1 MVDYKD
7 IIAMESTRDKDYYYV
22 HWNIGKRCNY
32 DCIYCPDKLHDLTSP
47 HRDLD
52 SLKSIADKIE
62 LNSPRERVRIW
73 FTGGEPTVN
82 PAFMDLCKH
91 LKTKNGWFVGLNT
104 NGSRTADYFKEL
116 INQIDIIQFSSHFE
130 YLKFDEFTHKLVETH
145 KEANKFPYKHVSLNL
160 MMEPE
165 FWDTAVK
172 LVKFCEE
179 HGIIYYMKRIRKKWD
194 GERYDP
200 VYTEEQLR
208 FLNDSTFRYAQ
219 LENIDEA

>member
-73 FTGGEPTVN
+73 FTGGEPTLIKEL
-82 PAFMDLCKH
+82 PALIAA
-91 LKTKNGWFVGLNT
+91 
-104 NGSRTADYFKEL
+104 RTAGG
-116 INQIDIIQFSSHFE
+116 
-130 YLKFDEFTHKLVETH
+130 
-145 KEANKFPYKHVSLNL
+145 
-160 MMEPE
+160 
-165 FWDTAVK
+165 
-172 LVKFCEE
+172 EE
-179 HGIIYYMKRIRKKWD
+179 GR
-194 GERYDP
+194 
-200 VYTEEQLR
+200 
-208 FLNDSTFRYAQ
+208 A
-219 LENIDEA
+219 